1 MYEYDFKIGDKVAS
15 TYFTWDNTGKQD
27 DRVWGTV
34 VEFHHDT
41 SGNLYL
47 GVRTENNQMLED
59 PVVFW
64 IPYAVHIGQIRKRKI
79 LNSLK

>member
-15 TYFTWDNTGKQD
+15 TYFTWDNTGRQD

-34 VEFHHDT
+34 VEFMNDS
-41 SGNLYL
+41 SGNLYAC
-47 GVRTENNQMLED
+47 VQTESMQMLED
-59 PVVFW
+59 PVAFW

-79 LNSLK
+79 QNLD